1 MNKFLLLLLV
11 LSLGIHN
18 NYAQPQ
24 IERDALTALYN
35 GTNGDDWIDNSNW
48 LDFLVPIEEWH
59 GVFVNNGHVTAIVLV
74 DNNLTGTLP
83 TEIGNFPYL
92 VELHLPLNNL
102 TGIVPTEIGNLS
114 NLEILDLAPNGF
126 SGTIPTEIGNLTN
139 LQILWLNQ
147 CGLSG
152 NIPLSFQNLT
162 QLKELYLQGSIFGTY
177 EGYPAWKS
185 SEYSGDLPDLTALP
199 LDTLM
204 IQNNLFTYDNID
216 DHLLTYIDNVTGFH
230 FSPQLTEDEEEF
242 ITFSVGDDL
251 TFTMSDTPIYFGNNK
266 NTSAANTY
274 QWYKDGEKITGATSL
289 MYEITNV
296 QETDEGVYI
305 GRITNEDAPDYA
317 HITPPITLSQ
327 SLRVTTK
334 EQNEISLYPNP
345 VINELHFDFKHV
357 SQPLIISIYDING
370 KKIITKKLRSDKALD
385 LNFLSKGMYV
395 VKIKTSRFL
404 LTKKI
409 IKR

>member
-1 MNKFLLLLLV
+1 MKKLILFLLV
-11 LSLGIHN
+11 LSLGIHVN
-18 NYAQPQ
+18 FAQPQ
-24 IERDALTALYN
+24 SERDALTALYN
-35 GTNGDDWIDNSNW
+35 STNGDDWDDNTNW
-48 LDFLVPIEEWH
+48 LDFSVPIEDWN

-83 TEIGNFPYL
+83 TEIGNFPFL
-92 VELHLPLNNL
+92 VELHLPLNSI
-102 TGIVPTEIGNLS
+102 TGVVPSEIGNLS

-152 NIPLSFQNLT
+152 SIPQSFQNLIH
-162 QLKELYLQGSIFGTY
+162 LKELYLQGAIFGSSI
-177 EGYPAWKS
+177 EYPAWKS

-216 DHLLTYIDNVTGFH
+216 DHLLTYIDDVTGFH
-230 FSPQLTEDEEEF
+230 FSPQLTQDEEEF
-242 ITFSVGDDL
+242 ITFTVGDDI
-251 TFTMSDTPIYFGNNK
+251 TFTMSDIPIYFGNNR

-274 QWYKDGEKITGATSL
+274 QWYKNGEEITGATSL
-289 MYEITNV
+289 TYEITNV
-296 QETDEGVYI
+296 QEADEGIYL
-305 GRITNEDAPDYA
+305 GRITNEDVPDYA
-317 HITPPITLSQ
+317 HVTPPI
-327 SLRVTTK
+327 SLTASLNVDSK
-334 EQNEISLYPNP
+334 EQDGVSIYPNP
-345 VINELHFDFKHV
+345 VTNELHFNFKHV
-357 SQPLIISIYDING
+357 SEPLIVTLYDIKG
-370 KKIITKKLRSDKALD
+370 KKIITRKLRSDKTLN
-385 LNFLSKGMYV
+385 LNFLSEGMYV
-395 VKIKTSRFL
+395 VKIKTSRFI